1 MSRDQVKALWEE
13 IFKNALDGLPVLRV
27 LVTHMHPDHVG
38 LAAWLCERW
47 NAPLWM
53 TMTDYAI
60 ARLWSQRAPDAG
72 VQGGG
77 AGGQGAVDHFA
88 RHGWRSEERRVGEE
102 CVSTCGSR
110 WLPEP

>member
-1 MSRDQVKALWEE
+1 MARYCV
-13 IFKNALDGLPVLRV
+13 PVLRV

-88 RHGWRSEERRVGEE
+88 RHGWRDAAAQEQIRQRRSEEHTSDLQSLMRSSYAV
-102 CVSTCGSR
+102 
-110 WLPEP
+110 